1 MNRIKRAK
9 AQDRVIT
16 VIFYCIAVF
25 FFVLLAAFAG
35 YVIIKG
41 FAGAKLSMFGFTRR
55 GAIGNQLFNTIY
67 LVFLSLLITVPIGTF
82 AGIYLAKYAK
92 GGLITK
98 FIRICI

>member
-9 AQDRVIT
+9 AQDRVMT

-41 FAGAKLSMFGFTRR
+41 FAGAKLQCSALQGVV
-55 GAIGNQLFNTIY
+55 L
-67 LVFLSLLITVPIGTF
+67 
-82 AGIYLAKYAK
+82 
-92 GGLITK
+92 
-98 FIRICI
+98 

>member
-9 AQDRVIT
+9 AQDKVMT

-41 FAGAKLSMFGFTRR
+41 FAGAKPSMFGLQ
-55 GAIGNQLFNTIY
+55 GVVL
-67 LVFLSLLITVPIGTF
+67 
-82 AGIYLAKYAK
+82 
-92 GGLITK
+92 
-98 FIRICI
+98 